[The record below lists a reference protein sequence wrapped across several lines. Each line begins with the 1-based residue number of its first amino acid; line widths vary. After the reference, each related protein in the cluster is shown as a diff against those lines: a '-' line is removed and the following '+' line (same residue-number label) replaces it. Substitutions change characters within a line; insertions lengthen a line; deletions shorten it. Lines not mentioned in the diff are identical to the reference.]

1 MNAIANDQRSAN
13 VTNASETGTSLAIV
27 HAPTFA
33 QRVEVGHVE
42 AFARAFVELG
52 SWGAAYRKTFDVS
65 GCKDRTLW
73 NRAYEFAQRQDVR
86 DAIAKLFDDARRHA
100 IIKVN
105 DLLAHLAD
113 IARANPS
120 TITWVT
126 VHACRHC
133 HGIGGAYQWRDYDEW
148 AVAAA
153 QVFDSAVRNDATTAA
168 KVRIPMDEGGFGYTM
183 HRAPNPE
190 CESCAG
196 AGLRVPHVADRDKLG
211 AAELKLIKGVK
222 AKADG
227 SIEVLMHDQLKA
239 AELVGRI
246 LGAFNDKVALVPPPK
261 VMELPAGTTAEQVAA
276 AYLSLVTG

>member
-1 MNAIANDQRSAN
+1 MPVARIVAPGHTDACDAAN
-13 VTNASETGTSLAIV
+13 I
-27 HAPTFA
+27 
-33 QRVEVGHVE
+33 E

-52 SWGAAYRKTFDVS
+52 SWAAAYRHTFDVS
-65 GCKDRTLW
+65 GMIDRTLW
-73 NRAYEFAQRQDVR
+73 HRSYEFAQRPDVR
-86 DAIAKLFDDARRHA
+86 DAIAKLLDDARRHA

-148 AVAAA
+148 AVTAA
-153 QVFDSAVRNDATTAA
+153 QAFDSAVRNDATTAPH
-168 KVRIPMDEGGFGYTM
+168 VRIPMDEGGFGYTM
-183 HRAPNPE
+183 HRPPNPE
-190 CESCAG
+190 CESCGG

-246 LGAFNDKVALVPPPK
+246 LGAFNDKLAIVPPPK
-261 VMELPAGTTAEQVAA
+261 VSELPPGTTAEQVAA
-276 AYLSLVTG
+276 AYLSMVSG